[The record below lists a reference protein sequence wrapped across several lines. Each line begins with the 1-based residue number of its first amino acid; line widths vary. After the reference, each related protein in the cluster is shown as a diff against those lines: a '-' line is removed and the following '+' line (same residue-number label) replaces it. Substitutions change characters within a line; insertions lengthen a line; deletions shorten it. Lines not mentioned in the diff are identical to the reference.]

1 MAITRDVLDELLKDC
16 HGPDE
21 FYGPDGLVKQLSK
34 ALIERMMEAELTAQ
48 LGYEKSEPGEKQ
60 TGNRR
65 NGKTLKTLRTDQ
77 GPMEIEVPRDRDGEF
92 EPKVVPKH
100 QREWHGFDDKIISMY
115 GLGLSTQGI
124 QENLKE
130 IYNVD
135 VSPELISRVT
145 DEVKALVDEW
155 RNRPLDPFYPVIFF
169 DALRVNIRDE
179 GHVRKKA
186 LYLALAIRLDGQ
198 KEVLGMWIEQNEGS
212 RFWLGIMNELRNR
225 GLQDTLIAAVDG
237 LTGFPEAINT
247 VFPKAEV
254 QLCMVHMVRNSVK
267 YISYKDRKA
276 VTGDLKEI
284 YLAPSEDAAQTALD
298 RFAEKWDKKYP
309 TISKSWRNRWS
320 EVIPFMKFSPAI
332 RKAVYTTNAIE
343 SLNYNLQRNL
353 KTRQSFPNDE
363 AAMKLVYM
371 ILRRISKRWTMP
383 IRDWGEA
390 LNQFAIIYG
399 DRVPL

>member
-1 MAITRDVLDELLKDC
+1 MAITKEILDELLKDC
-16 HGPDE
+16 KGPDE

-34 ALIERMMEAELTAQ
+34 ALIERMMQAELTVQ
-48 LGYEKSEPGEKQ
+48 LGYEKSKSGEKQ
-60 TGNRR
+60 TENRR
-65 NGKTLKTLRTDQ
+65 NGKTSKTLRTDQ
-77 GPMEIEVPRDRDGEF
+77 GPMEIEVPRDRDGDF
-92 EPKVVPKH
+92 EPKVIPKH
-100 QREWHGFDDKIISMY
+100 QREWRGFDDKILSMY
-115 GLGLSTQGI
+115 ALGLSTKAI
-124 QENLKE
+124 QENIKD

-135 VSPELISRVT
+135 ISPELVSRVT
-145 DEVKALVDEW
+145 DEVKGLVEEW
-155 RNRPLDPFYPVIFF
+155 RNRPLDPFCPVIFF

-186 LYLALAIRLDGQ
+186 VYIALAIRLDGQ
-198 KEVLGMWIEQNEGS
+198 KEVLGMWIEQNEGAK
-212 RFWLGIMNELRNR
+212 FWMGIMNELKTR

-237 LTGFPEAINT
+237 LTGFPEAINA
-247 VFPKAEV
+247 VFPYAEV

-267 YISYKDRKA
+267 YVSFKDRKEI
-276 VTGDLKEI
+276 TGDLKEI
-284 YLAPSEDAAQTALD
+284 YLAPSADAAETALD

-309 TISKSWRNRWS
+309 AISKLWRNRWS
-320 EVIPFMKFSPAI
+320 EVIPFMKFSPEI

-363 AAMKLVYM
+363 AAMKLIFM
-371 ILRRISKRWTMP
+371 ILRRISKKWTMP
-383 IRDWGEA
+383 IRNWGEA